1 MANRNRNPF
10 KVTPPPNR
18 PKRNTFDLSYSNNL
32 TAKIGK
38 LIPVMCKE
46 VVPGDTF
53 HITPDF
59 GLRFMPTIF
68 PIQTRLRADLHFFY
82 IRNRNLWDGWQKF
95 IGDTGKSSSDF
106 PVIGDKSTTS
116 GFYDNGSLADYL
128 GIPTQAISDIQEQ
141 RTVTPNEFPV
151 GRPWLDI
158 SYQSPNVHSSSL
170 PSKMFR
176 YLPFQKYENSDIG
189 QTSRVRFPISLSV
202 NSDGTIKAPHVMFLL
217 PVSDNSSLLDGSE
230 FYLTTANRYF
240 NLPTSLFQSSE
251 TCRVAYFSSKVMFQT
266 DIDLKLLAVTD
277 PFEISFKES
286 RKLGVKFD
294 ASNKLYRKE
303 GGAEVGFSDIAND
316 VQYIALC
323 FDGDFS
329 GLFEDGFTFSDL
341 TPMTSEKPTSVGAPA
356 TFSSLRLCYTLK
368 FAQNIVDADVYKT
381 YRRANFP
388 VSALPF
394 RAYRSIYNGHY
405 RNNFV
410 DPIID
415 SKGNP
420 DYDTFVENKGDGVD
434 NFPYELENRYWEDDY
449 LTTCKPSP
457 QQGAAPLVGVRT
469 NDPTL
474 NTQVLSTNSGD
485 VTVKTNVQGKVV
497 AVSHYDQNLP
507 VGSIEALNEA
517 ISFGISISDFRN
529 VDALQ
534 RWLEINQRRG
544 FRYKEQIQSHYG
556 VNVTYEELDMPEYIG
571 GVSKDIQTSAILNTA
586 KSVGNELGEFGG
598 VASTFAQGK
607 TINKYCDEHGFIM
620 AILSIVPI
628 PTYSQVMPK
637 IFMKNSKLDF
647 FFPEFGHIGYQP
659 ISQGELSPLQC
670 TKGGLSYDKTFGY
683 QRAFYEYLA
692 SLDESHGDF
701 RGDLRNFLIHR
712 EFADVPILSKQF
724 ISIDYREVNNVFAV
738 KSDTDK
744 ILGQMY
750 FKISAERPIPF
761 FGVPSLTQN

>member
-18 PKRNTFDLSYSNNL
+18 PKRNTFDLSFSNNL

-59 GLRFMPTIF
+59 GLRFMPTMF

-82 IRNRNLWDGWQKF
+82 VRNRNLWDGWQKF
-95 IGDTGKSSSDF
+95 IGDTGKSSPDF
-106 PVIGDKSTTS
+106 PIIADKTTTS

-128 GIPTQAISDIQEQ
+128 GIPTQAISDIHNEQ
-141 RTVTPNEFPV
+141 TVLPNLLRG
-151 GRPWLDI
+151 GRPSFGELGSFQHD
-158 SYQSPNVHSSSL
+158 NVRSNTFTEKL
-170 PSKMFR
+170 LR
-176 YLPFQKYENSDIG
+176 YLPFYEYRNLPVG
-189 QTSRVRFPISLSV
+189 QTTKEYFPLGVSFTSPSDLNSISC
-202 NSDGTIKAPHVMFLL
+202 KHVMFMLAT
-217 PVSDNSSLLDGSE
+217 PDNSNLLDASE
-230 FYLTTANRYF
+230 IYLTTANKNF
-240 NLPTSLFQSSE
+240 ELPSALLT
-251 TCRVAYFSSKVMFQT
+251 TKTVRIAYFSSST
-266 DIDLKLLAVTD
+266 TPELRLKLLAVSD
-277 PFEISFKES
+277 PFTPSFKDV
-286 RKLGVKFD
+286 RKLGTKF
-294 ASNKLYRKE
+294 SISSKLYRKE
-303 GGAEVGFSDIAND
+303 GGAQVEFSDIAND

-323 FDGDFS
+323 CDGDFS
-329 GLFEDGFTFSDL
+329 SLFGDGYTFDDL
-341 TPMTSEKPTSVGAPA
+341 SPVFLDKPQSVVAPLGA
-356 TFSSLRLCYTLK
+356 LRLCYILNVSQSVT
-368 FAQNIVDADVYKT
+368 DEDVYKT
-381 YRRANFP
+381 YKRANFP

-415 SKGNP
+415 ANGNP
-420 DYDTFVENKGDGVD
+420 DYDTFVENMGDGVD
-434 NFPYELENRYWEDDY
+434 NFPYQLENRYWEDDY

-457 QQGAAPLVGVRT
+457 QQGAAPLVGVRA

-474 NTQVLSTNSGD
+474 NTQVLSTTSGD

-556 VNVTYEELDMPEYIG
+556 VSVSYEELDMPEYIG

-586 KSVGNELGEFGG
+586 QTKDVKLGEFGG
-598 VASTFAQGK
+598 VASTFAKGK

-659 ISQGELSPLQC
+659 ISQGELTPLQC
-670 TKGGLSYDKTFGY
+670 TKNKLSYHKTFGY

-712 EFADVPILSKQF
+712 EFADVPLLSKQF
-724 ISIDYREVNNVFAV
+724 ISIDYREVNNIFAV

-744 ILGQMY
+744 VLGQVY

-761 FGVPSLTQN
+761 FGIPSLTQN